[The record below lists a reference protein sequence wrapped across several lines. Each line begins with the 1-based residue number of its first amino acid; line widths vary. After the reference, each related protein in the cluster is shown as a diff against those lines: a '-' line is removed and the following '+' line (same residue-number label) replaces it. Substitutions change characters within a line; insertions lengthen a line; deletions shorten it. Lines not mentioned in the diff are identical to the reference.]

1 MGKIR
6 NTSRASSTGR
16 KLWRTQ
22 DGQLSSGMSC
32 RIQSPRRRTRRK
44 KETRRRTKRIRT
56 RKGIRTRKKM
66 KRKRKEEKKRR
77 TKKKMKR
84 KRMRRKSK
92 PPSLQNPVLF
102 LSASWF
108 VNYFKVLSLRDISS
122 QKPSV
127 IPKLMANPQ

>member
-1 MGKIR
+1 MGAKIR
-6 NTSRASSTGR
+6 NTSQVSSTGR

-22 DGQLSSGMSC
+22 DGQLSSGTSC
-32 RIQSPRRRTRRK
+32 RIQSPRRKTRRK

-56 RKGIRTRKKM
+56 RKGIRMR
-66 KRKRKEEKKRR
+66 
-77 TKKKMKR
+77 KKMKR

-92 PPSLQNPVLF
+92 PPSLQNPDLF
-102 LSASWF
+102 ISASWF

>member
-1 MGKIR
+1 MGAKIR

-22 DGQLSSGMSC
+22 DGQLSSGTSC
-32 RIQSPRRRTRRK
+32 RIQSPRRKTRRK
-44 KETRRRTKRIRT
+44 KETRRKTKRIRT
-56 RKGIRTRKKM
+56 RKEIRTRKKM
-66 KRKRKEEKKRR
+66 KKKRKEEKKRR
-77 TKKKMKR
+77 MRKKMK
-84 KRMRRKSK
+84 RKSK
-92 PPSLQNPVLF
+92 PPSLQNPDLF
-102 LSASWF
+102 PSASWF

>member
-22 DGQLSSGMSC
+22 DGQLSSGTSC

-56 RKGIRTRKKM
+56 RKGIRTRKKT

-77 TKKKMKR
+77 TRKKMKR
-84 KRMRRKSK
+84 KRKRRKSK
-92 PPSLQNPVLF
+92 PPSLQNPDLF

-122 QKPSV
+122 QKTSV

>member
-1 MGKIR
+1 MGAKIR
-6 NTSRASSTGR
+6 NTSRVSSTGR

-22 DGQLSSGMSC
+22 DGQLSSGTSC
-32 RIQSPRRRTRRK
+32 RIQSPRRKTRRK

-56 RKGIRTRKKM
+56 RKGIRTRKKT
-66 KRKRKEEKKRR
+66 KRKRKEEKKR
-77 TKKKMKR
+77 
-84 KRMRRKSK
+84 RMRRKSK
-92 PPSLQNPVLF
+92 PPSLQNPDLF